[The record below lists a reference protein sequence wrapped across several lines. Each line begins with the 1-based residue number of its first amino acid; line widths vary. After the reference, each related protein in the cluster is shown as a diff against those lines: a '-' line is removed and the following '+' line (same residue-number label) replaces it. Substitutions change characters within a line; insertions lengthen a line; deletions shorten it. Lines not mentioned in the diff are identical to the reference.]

1 MHMHLAIIDHREY
14 YREAFIV
21 CMYVKPAV
29 KPQDN

>member
-1 MHMHLAIIDHREY
+1 MHVHLAIIDHREY